1 MHGYKNIGGNTLMEI
16 KFVNGQFIIGKYS
29 IAGNNEDGY
38 TVWINDDGEDSDTI
52 YNNQFLE
59 NCIVFCLTTL

>member
-1 MHGYKNIGGNTLMEI
+1 MEI
-16 KFVNGQFIIGKYS
+16 KFINGQFIIGEYS
-29 IAGNNEDGY
+29 IAGNNK
-38 TVWINDDGEDSDTI
+38 DSDTI

>member
-1 MHGYKNIGGNTLMEI
+1 MDSNFFGI
-16 KFVNGQFIIGKYS
+16 FF

>member
-1 MHGYKNIGGNTLMEI
+1 MEI

-38 TVWINDDGEDSDTI
+38 TVWINDDGEDEDSDTI
-52 YNNQFLE
+52 INF
-59 NCIVFCLTTL
+59 

>member
-1 MHGYKNIGGNTLMEI
+1 MDKRYR
-16 KFVNGQFIIGKYS
+16 
-29 IAGNNEDGY
+29 
-38 TVWINDDGEDSDTI
+38 EDSDTI

>member
-1 MHGYKNIGGNTLMEI
+1 MEI
-16 KFVNGQFIIGKYS
+16 KFINGQFIIGKYS

-38 TVWINDDGEDSDTI
+38 TVWITNNKEDSDTI